1 MLWSRRCFRISVG
14 RWRILEDWKIKISVL
29 WLIYDVAGLV
39 AVVLMFMEPGVVTA
53 LAEEG
58 TIAGTKLGPEML
70 LAGAVTLLIPLVMA
84 FLSLTLKD
92 KMTRWT
98 NIIVGIVY
106 IGLGIGD
113 FAEVSTAEFPAY
125 AILMIVSQ
133 FVVAALIVWHAW
145 KSKQKA

>member
-1 MLWSRRCFRISVG
+1 
-14 RWRILEDWKIKISVL
+14 LEDWKIKIAVL
-29 WLIYDVAGLV
+29 WLIYNVAGLV
-39 AVVLMFMEPGVVTA
+39 ALTLMFMEPGVVTE

-58 TIAGTKLGPEML
+58 TVAGTKLGPEML
-70 LAGAVTLLIPLVMA
+70 LAGAVTLLVPLVMA

-92 KMTRWT
+92 KMNRWT

-133 FVVAALIVWHAW
+133 FVVAALIVWYAW

>member
-1 MLWSRRCFRISVG
+1 
-14 RWRILEDWKIKISVL
+14 
-29 WLIYDVAGLV
+29 
-39 AVVLMFMEPGVVTA
+39 MFMEPGVVTE

-58 TIAGTKLGPEML
+58 TIAGTKLGPELL

-92 KMTRWT
+92 KVNRWI

-133 FVVAALIVWHAW
+133 FVAAALIVWYAW

>member
-1 MLWSRRCFRISVG
+1 M
-14 RWRILEDWKIKISVL
+14 EDWKIKIAVL
-29 WLIYDVAGLV
+29 WHIYSVAGLV
-39 AVVLMFMEPGVVTA
+39 AVALMFMEPGVVTE

-92 KMTRWT
+92 KTNRWT

-113 FAEVSTAEFPAY
+113 FAEVRTTEFPAY

-133 FVVAALIVWHAW
+133 FVVAALIVWYAW
-145 KSKQKA
+145 KSKRKA

>member
-1 MLWSRRCFRISVG
+1 M
-14 RWRILEDWKIKISVL
+14 EDWKIKIAVL
-29 WLIYDVAGLV
+29 WLIYNVAGLIAV
-39 AVVLMFMEPGVVTA
+39 ALMFMEPGVVTE

-92 KMTRWT
+92 KMNRWT

-113 FAEVSTAEFPAY
+113 FAEVRTTEFPAY

-133 FVVAALIVWHAW
+133 FVVAALIVWYAW

>member
-1 MLWSRRCFRISVG
+1 MLWSRRCFKISVG

-70 LAGAVTLLIPLVMA
+70 LAGAVTLLIPLAMA